1 MAAARS
7 TVRPVGRVV
16 LATAFVASALGSSI
30 SWVRLETVNFELYS
44 TLDPKPA
51 MVLLNQLAD
60 AKQVLARFIP
70 SGTANAAPV
79 RVIAFR
85 SRTEYNRFRTNEAA
99 AAYYL
104 HTDSRDY
111 IILGEDALQSYKPAI
126 HEYVH
131 YVLHQRFKGLPLWLD
146 EGLAEVYS
154 NVERKDGSVR
164 VGAPSEDRIDWLQMD
179 GFAFDLP
186 ALFRTTERS
195 FDHAA
200 HLTPRSRFYAESWL
214 LVHMLRFSP
223 QYSSRFDEFLTL
235 VGNGKGAETV
245 LHALYGK
252 TFHDIITDLK
262 AYLNAERMPTDV
274 VRLKPAQSDSDVE
287 VSTPSAGEIQAVL
300 SDLVSARKRVHEA
313 EAVMRKALP

>member
-1 MAAARS
+1 MAAPRS
-7 TVRPVGRVV
+7 TVRRVGRVV
-16 LATAFVASALGSSI
+16 LGMAFVASVLGSSI
-30 SWVRLETVNFELYS
+30 SWIRLETMNFELYS
-44 TLDPKPA
+44 TLDPKRA

-60 AKQVLARFIP
+60 AKQILARFIP
-70 SGTANAAPV
+70 SGTANPGPV

-85 SRTEYNRFRTNEAA
+85 SQTEYNRFRTNEAA

-104 HTDSRDY
+104 HTHSRDY
-111 IILGEDALQSYKPAI
+111 IVLGEDALQSYEPAI

-131 YVLHQRFKGLPLWLD
+131 YVLHQRFKSLPLWLD

-154 NVERKDGSVR
+154 TIDQKNGVIR
-164 VGAPSEDRIDWLQMD
+164 VGLPSQDEIDWLRMD

-214 LVHMLRFSP
+214 LVHMLRFSS
-223 QYSSRFDEFLTL
+223 QYSSRFNEFLTG
-235 VGNGKGAETV
+235 VASGEDAKSV
-245 LHALYGK
+245 LHTLYGK
-252 TFHDIITDLK
+252 TFDDITADLK
-262 AYLNAERMPTDV
+262 AYLAAERMPTDV
-274 VRLKPAQSDSDVE
+274 VRLKPAQSDSAVE

-300 SDLVSARKRVHEA
+300 NDLVSARKRVQET
-313 EAVMRKALP
+313 EAVMRKASP